1 MHGKKIVDEIKKAN
15 FLFAI
20 CQRRGERERKK
31 ENLNT
36 VTRQKE
42 EKNGTKNGVI
52 FFKGFLFSTF
62 FIHVTD
68 G

>member
-1 MHGKKIVDEIKKAN
+1 VHGKKIVDEIKKVN

-42 EKNGTKNGVI
+42 EKMEQRTV
-52 FFKGFLFSTF
+52 
-62 FIHVTD
+62 
-68 G
+68 